1 MVARLWLRVSSPG
14 LVVIGPDGWGLAAGR
29 VGSEPMDGALTVGI
43 LTVGIR
49 TVGTAAVEK
58 AGAVAAAGE
67 PCGVARVCSGAED
80 GEPAG
85 AQAASR
91 LNTRP

>member
-1 MVARLWLRVSSPG
+1 
-14 LVVIGPDGWGLAAGR
+14 
-29 VGSEPMDGALTVGI
+29 MDGAFTVGI
-43 LTVGIR
+43 LTVEILI
-49 TVGTAAVEK
+49 VGMAAVEK

-67 PCGVARVCSGAED
+67 PCGVARVCRGAED

-85 AQAASR
+85 AQATKR